1 MALGEIPGVYAIFCK
16 ATGLP
21 YIGASVN
28 VYARTFN
35 HITSLRR
42 GRHSS
47 QKLLHAWKT
56 YGENEF
62 DIVILEF
69 CPKEQLAERE
79 QYYINAWDSY
89 NSGYNG
95 DPGPLNG
102 GTKRNGKPRPA
113 RFERLDINDKRKLL
127 TLSEFAKIV
136 DIAPKTLYRLVE
148 EGKIEHIRVGRNI
161 RFKHDMMK
169 AVKKGAPN

>member
-1 MALGEIPGVYAIFCK
+1 MALGELPGVYAIFCK

-35 HITSLRR
+35 HITALRR
-42 GRHSS
+42 SRHES

-56 YGENEF
+56 YGEHEF

-69 CPKEQLAERE
+69 CPKERLAERE
-79 QYYINAWDSY
+79 QHYITAWDSY
-89 NSGYNG
+89 SNGYNG

-102 GTKRNGKPRPA
+102 GARRSDKPRPVK
-113 RFERLDINDKRKLL
+113 FQRLDITDKKKLL
-127 TLSEFAKIV
+127 TVKEFSAIV
-136 DIAPKTLYRLVE
+136 DIAPKTVYRLAS
-148 EGKIEHIRVGRNI
+148 EGKIPCIKIGRNI
-161 RFKHDMMK
+161 RFNHDMVN
-169 AVKKGAPN
+169 AIRGNV